1 MSKGSFTLFGIFAAI
16 CLVVIP
22 YYAFAKEGNEDTAV
36 VEIAAADD
44 DARELFVNN
53 CGYCH
58 TLAAAGT
65 DGVVGPDLDDLLVAT
80 GINSAEQYEGIL
92 TRVQN
97 AVNCGI
103 AGRMPKRILIGEESR
118 QVASFVAAYAGQIG
132 TGPTVDL
139 ETAETPEPGPCAE
152 SEDTAAANGG

>member
-1 MSKGSFTLFGIFAAI
+1 MSKGPFTLFGIFAAI
-16 CLVVIP
+16 CLVAIP
-22 YYAFAKEGNEDTAV
+22 YFAFAKEGNEDTAL
-36 VEIAAADD
+36 VEVAASDD

-58 TLAAAGT
+58 TLAAGGT
-65 DGVVGPDLDDLLVAT
+65 DGVVGPDLDDLLVPT
-80 GINSAEQYEGIL
+80 GVNSAEQFEGIY

-103 AGRMPKRILIGEESR
+103 GGRMPKRILIGEESR

-139 ETAETPEPGPCAE
+139 ESAEAPDPGACAE
-152 SEDTAAANGG
+152 SEDTAAADGG